1 MDLQMAVISVFFFFF
16 VVLHVSVFDIPL
28 GVLLAKSFLC
38 ITSLPCSL
46 SESFGLLKLKLNAA
60 W

>member
-1 MDLQMAVISVFFFFF
+1 MAVISVFFFFF